1 MKQSVYKNY
10 DELPLYLNAE
20 LLANTLG
27 ISKSSAYE
35 LMHEKEFPAIRIGCR
50 FVVPKEKLIAWVDSH
65 FEV

>member
-1 MKQSVYKNY
+1 MKRSIYKNY

-35 LMHEKEFPAIRIGCR
+35 LMHEKGFPAIRIGSR
-50 FVVPKEKLIAWVDSH
+50 LVVPKEKLIAWVDSH
-65 FEV
+65 FEE